1 MKFTNLLP
9 ALALSSL
16 LSVAALAAPNFTG
29 EWKLNASK
37 SDFGPM
43 PAPEKL
49 LMKVDH
55 KEPAITVQNEQT
67 TQQGEM
73 KTEQTYST
81 DGKENK
87 NKNRNSEMISKLKW
101 EGEALT
107 IDSKLDFQG
116 NEVSL
121 KDNWTLSSDGKVLTI
136 KRKIVAP
143 QGEFE
148 TVQVL
153 DKQ

>member
-9 ALALSSL
+9 VVALSAL
-16 LSVAALAAPNFTG
+16 LSVTAFAAPNFSG
-29 EWKLNASK
+29 EWKLNAGK

-55 KEPAITVQNEQT
+55 KDPALTVKNEQT
-67 TQQGEM
+67 TQQGES
-73 KTEQTYST
+73 KTEQVYTT

-87 NKNRNSEMISKLKW
+87 NKNRNNEMISKLKW
-101 EGEALT
+101 EGDALT

-148 TVQVL
+148 TIQVL